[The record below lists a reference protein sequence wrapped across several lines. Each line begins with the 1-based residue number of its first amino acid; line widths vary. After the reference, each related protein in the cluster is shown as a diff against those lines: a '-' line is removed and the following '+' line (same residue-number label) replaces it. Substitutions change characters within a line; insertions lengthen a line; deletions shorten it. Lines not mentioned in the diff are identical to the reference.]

1 MRRAPFLFLRTFPC
15 VLHAF
20 DVSSAPRINLSP
32 AFPVTASR
40 LTLVTR
46 GSPLARRQTEL
57 TVERLSRFLP
67 DTQFLTEI
75 LVTTGDRRTEW
86 SLEKQGGKGLFTSE
100 LEAALREGRGDIA
113 VHSAKD
119 LPTDMPE
126 GLAVAG
132 YLPRED
138 AADVLVRRIDR
149 PSPALIA
156 TGSPRRR
163 TQASLLFPK
172 AAFCELRGN
181 VDTRLRKIAAGEADA
196 SFLAAAGLNRL
207 GIREWPGL
215 VFERFDLD
223 RMVPA
228 AGQAAVAIQ
237 VREQD
242 VARFSPLLDAD
253 CARAVGIER
262 RFLARLGEGC
272 HTAFAAH
279 WEGGRIHLFRD
290 DFGRH
295 TFDFEPESTGEA
307 LDAEVDRVLKRLLP
321 A

>member
-1 MRRAPFLFLRTFPC
+1 MNPPA
-15 VLHAF
+15 
-20 DVSSAPRINLSP
+20 RINI
-32 AFPVTASR
+32 
-40 LTLVTR
+40 VTR

-57 TVERLSRFLP
+57 TIERLSKLLP
-67 DTQFLTEI
+67 GTEFVTEI
-75 LVTTGDRRTEW
+75 IVTTGDKRTEW

-119 LPTDMPE
+119 LPTEMPE
-126 GLAVAG
+126 GLTIAG

-138 AADVLVRRIDR
+138 AADMLIRRADC
-149 PSPALIA
+149 PAPKRIA

-163 TQASLLFPK
+163 TQARILFPD
-172 AAFCELRGN
+172 AEFTELRGN
-181 VDTRLRKIAAGEADA
+181 VDTRLKKIAAGEADA

-207 GIREWPGL
+207 GIRGWPGL
-215 VFERFDLD
+215 VFERFGLD
-223 RMVPA
+223 RMVSA

-237 VREQD
+237 TRVED
-242 VARFSPLLDAD
+242 AAFFAPLLDAD
-253 CARAVGIER
+253 AARAVTIER

-279 WEGGRIHLFRD
+279 WENGKIHLFRD

-295 TFDFEPESTGEA
+295 TYDFPTPAGDAA
-307 LDAEVDRVLKRLLP
+307 LDAAVDAVLAKLP
-321 A
+321 LGK

>member
-1 MRRAPFLFLRTFPC
+1 M
-15 VLHAF
+15 
-20 DVSSAPRINLSP
+20 S
-32 AFPVTASR
+32 AFPSR
-40 LTLVTR
+40 LVVVTR

-57 TVERLSRFLP
+57 TIERLSKLLP
-67 DTQFLTEI
+67 GTAFVTEI
-75 LVTTGDRRTEW
+75 IVTTGDKRTEW

-100 LEAALREGRGDIA
+100 LEAALREGRGDLA

-119 LPTDMPE
+119 LPTEMPE
-126 GLAVAG
+126 GLTIAG

-138 AADVLVRRIDR
+138 AADMLVRRADIAAPKR
-149 PSPALIA
+149 IA

-163 TQASLLFPK
+163 TQARILFPD
-172 AAFCELRGN
+172 AEFTELRGN
-181 VDTRLRKIAAGEADA
+181 VDTRLKKIAAGEADA

-215 VFERFDLD
+215 VFERWGLD

-237 VREQD
+237 TRLAD
-242 VARFSPLLDAD
+242 AAKFAPLLDAD
-253 CARAVGIER
+253 TARAATIER
-262 RFLARLGEGC
+262 RFLSRLGEGC

-279 WEGGRIHLFRD
+279 WTGDKIHLFRD

-295 TFDFEPESTGEA
+295 TYDFPAPESEET
-307 LDAEVDRVLKRLLP
+307 LDAAVDAVLKKLV
-321 A
+321 

>member
-1 MRRAPFLFLRTFPC
+1 MPTP
-15 VLHAF
+15 
-20 DVSSAPRINLSP
+20 P
-32 AFPVTASR
+32 R

-57 TVERLSRFLP
+57 TVERLARLLP
-67 DTQFLTEI
+67 GTEFVTEI
-75 LVTTGDRRTEW
+75 IVTTGDRRTEW
-86 SLEKQGGKGLFTSE
+86 SLEKEGGKGLFTSE

-126 GLAVAG
+126 GLAIAG

-138 AADVLVRRIDR
+138 AADTLVRRADTPQPR
-149 PSPALIA
+149 RIA

-163 TQASLLFPK
+163 AQARILFPD
-172 AAFCELRGN
+172 AQFTELRGN

-215 VFERFDLD
+215 VFERFGLD

-228 AGQAAVAIQ
+228 AGQAAVALQ
-237 VREQD
+237 TRAAEA
-242 VARFSPLLDAD
+242 ARFAPLLDAH
-253 CARAVGIER
+253 CARAATIER

-279 WEGGRIHLFRD
+279 WENGRIHLFRD

-295 TFDFEPESTGEA
+295 TFPFPAPESAGA
-307 LDAEVDRVLKRLLP
+307 LDRAVGAALRLLP
-321 A
+321 GVA

>member
-1 MRRAPFLFLRTFPC
+1 MSKLP
-15 VLHAF
+15 
-20 DVSSAPRINLSP
+20 
-32 AFPVTASR
+32 SR
-40 LTLVTR
+40 LVVVTR

-57 TVERLSRFLP
+57 TIERLSKLLP
-67 DTQFLTEI
+67 GTTFETEI
-75 LVTTGDRRTEW
+75 IVTTGDKRTEW

-100 LEAALREGRGDIA
+100 LEAALREGRGDLA

-119 LPTDMPE
+119 LPTEMPE
-126 GLAVAG
+126 GLTIAG

-138 AADVLVRRIDR
+138 AADMLVRRADVAAPLR
-149 PSPALIA
+149 IA

-163 TQASLLFPK
+163 TQSRLRFPD
-172 AAFCELRGN
+172 AEFTELRGN
-181 VDTRLRKIAAGEADA
+181 VDTRLKKIAAGDADA

-215 VFERFDLD
+215 VFERWGLD

-237 VREQD
+237 TRLADAAVF
-242 VARFSPLLDAD
+242 APILDAD
-253 CARAVGIER
+253 AARAVSIER

-279 WEGGRIHLFRD
+279 WTAGQIHLFRD

-295 TFDFEPESTGEA
+295 TYDFPAPASDA
-307 LDAEVDRVLKRLLP
+307 DLDAAVDGVLGKL

>member
-1 MRRAPFLFLRTFPC
+1 M
-15 VLHAF
+15 
-20 DVSSAPRINLSP
+20 SSPRKL
-32 AFPVTASR
+32 V
-40 LTLVTR
+40 LVTR

-57 TVERLSRFLP
+57 TLARLARLLPGVEFV
-67 DTQFLTEI
+67 TEI
-75 LVTTGDRRTEW
+75 VVTTGDKRTEW

-100 LEAALREGRGDIA
+100 LEAALREGRADLA

-119 LPTDMPE
+119 LPTEMPA
-126 GLAVAG
+126 GLALAG

-138 AADVLVRRIDR
+138 AADLLIRRAEVAVPR
-149 PSPALIA
+149 LIA

-163 TQASLLFPK
+163 AQAAPLFPGC
-172 AAFCELRGN
+172 AFTELRGN
-181 VDTRLRKIAAGEADA
+181 VDTRLKKIAAGDADA

-215 VFERFDLD
+215 VFERFGLD

-237 VREQD
+237 TRAED
-242 VARFSPLLDAD
+242 AAAFAPFLDAD
-253 CARAVGIER
+253 TARAVTIER
-262 RFLARLGEGC
+262 RFLSRLGEGC

-279 WEGGRIHLFRD
+279 WESGRLHLYRD

-295 TFDFEPESTGEA
+295 TVDFPAPASDAA
-307 LDAEVDRVLKRLLP
+307 LDTAVDALLSRLGLK
-321 A
+321 

>member
-1 MRRAPFLFLRTFPC
+1 M
-15 VLHAF
+15 
-20 DVSSAPRINLSP
+20 SSSKLVI
-32 AFPVTASR
+32 
-40 LTLVTR
+40 VTR

-57 TVERLSRFLP
+57 TVERLSRLMPGVEFV
-67 DTQFLTEI
+67 TEI
-75 LVTTGDRRTEW
+75 IVTTGDKRTEW

-119 LPTDMPE
+119 LPTEMPE
-126 GLAVAG
+126 GLAIAG

-138 AADVLVRRIDR
+138 AADMLIRRADIATPR
-149 PSPALIA
+149 RIA

-163 TQASLLFPK
+163 AQAK
-172 AAFCELRGN
+172 AVYPDCEFTELRGN
-181 VDTRLRKIAAGEADA
+181 VDTRLKKIAAGEADA

-215 VFERFDLD
+215 VFERFDLG

-237 VREQD
+237 TRVAD
-242 VARFSPLLDAD
+242 VAKFAPFLDAD
-253 CARAVGIER
+253 AARAVTIER
-262 RFLARLGEGC
+262 RFLSRLGEGC

-279 WEGGRIHLFRD
+279 WESGRIHLYRD

-295 TFDFEPESTGEA
+295 TVDFPEPADDAA
-307 LDAEVDRVLKRLLP
+307 LDAAVDALLVRLGLK
-321 A
+321 

>member
-1 MRRAPFLFLRTFPC
+1 M
-15 VLHAF
+15 
-20 DVSSAPRINLSP
+20 SASHRI
-32 AFPVTASR
+32 
-40 LTLVTR
+40 TLVTR

-57 TVERLSRFLP
+57 TIERLAKLLP
-67 DTQFLTEI
+67 GTEFVTEI
-75 LVTTGDRRTEW
+75 IVTTGDKRTEW

-119 LPTDMPE
+119 LPTEMPE
-126 GLAVAG
+126 GLTIAG

-138 AADVLVRRIDR
+138 AADMLIRRADIA
-149 PSPALIA
+149 SPKRIA

-163 TQASLLFPK
+163 TQARILFPD
-172 AAFCELRGN
+172 AEFTELRGN
-181 VDTRLRKIAAGEADA
+181 VDTRLKKIAAGEADA

-215 VFERFDLD
+215 VFERFGLD

-237 VREQD
+237 TRLAD
-242 VARFSPLLDAD
+242 AAKFAPLLDAD
-253 CARAVGIER
+253 AVRAVTIER

-279 WEGGRIHLFRD
+279 WENGRIHLFRD

-295 TFDFEPESTGEA
+295 TYDFPAPDPDTG
-307 LDAEVDRVLKRLLP
+307 LDAKVDAILQKL

>member
-1 MRRAPFLFLRTFPC
+1 M
-15 VLHAF
+15 
-20 DVSSAPRINLSP
+20 SAP
-32 AFPVTASR
+32 AR
-40 LTLVTR
+40 LTIVTR

-57 TVERLSRFLP
+57 TIERLSKLLP
-67 DTQFLTEI
+67 GTEFVTEI
-75 LVTTGDRRTEW
+75 IVTTGDKRTEW

-119 LPTDMPE
+119 LPTEMPE
-126 GLAVAG
+126 GLTIAG
-132 YLPRED
+132 YLGRED
-138 AADVLVRRIDR
+138 AADMLIRRADVTTPR
-149 PSPALIA
+149 TIA

-163 TQASLLFPK
+163 TQASIHFPDAK
-172 AAFCELRGN
+172 FTELRGN
-181 VDTRLRKIAAGEADA
+181 VDTRLKKIAAGEADA

-207 GIREWPGL
+207 GIKSWPGL
-215 VFERFDLD
+215 VFERFGLD

-237 VREQD
+237 TRLTD
-242 VARFSPLLDAD
+242 AAFFAPFLDAD
-253 CARAVGIER
+253 AARAVTIER

-279 WEGGRIHLFRD
+279 WENGYIHLFRD

-295 TFDFEPESTGEA
+295 TYAFPAPAGEAA
-307 LDAEVDRVLKRLLP
+307 LDAAVDAILKKLCR
-321 A
+321 

>member
-1 MRRAPFLFLRTFPC
+1 MSSRITI
-15 VLHAF
+15 
-20 DVSSAPRINLSP
+20 VS
-32 AFPVTASR
+32 
-40 LTLVTR
+40 R
-46 GSPLARRQTEL
+46 GSPLARRQVEL
-57 TVERLSRFLP
+57 TIERLSTLLP
-67 DTQFLTEI
+67 GTEFVVEYI
-75 LVTTGDRRTEW
+75 VTTGDKRTEW

-119 LPTDMPE
+119 LPTEMPE
-126 GLAVAG
+126 GLTIAG

-138 AADVLVRRIDR
+138 AADMLIRRADIAVPR
-149 PSPALIA
+149 TIA

-163 TQASLLFPK
+163 TQASIVFPDAK
-172 AAFCELRGN
+172 FTELRGN
-181 VDTRLRKIAAGEADA
+181 VDTRLKKIAAGEADA

-207 GIREWPGL
+207 GIKSWPGL
-215 VFERFDLD
+215 VFERFGLD

-237 VREQD
+237 TRLAD
-242 VARFSPLLDAD
+242 AAKFAPLLDAD
-253 CARAVGIER
+253 SARAVTIER

-279 WEGGRIHLFRD
+279 WTAGKIHLFRD

-295 TFDFEPESTGEA
+295 TYDFPVPGSEAA
-307 LDAEVDRVLKRLLP
+307 LDAAVDAVLTKLP
-321 A
+321 QGK